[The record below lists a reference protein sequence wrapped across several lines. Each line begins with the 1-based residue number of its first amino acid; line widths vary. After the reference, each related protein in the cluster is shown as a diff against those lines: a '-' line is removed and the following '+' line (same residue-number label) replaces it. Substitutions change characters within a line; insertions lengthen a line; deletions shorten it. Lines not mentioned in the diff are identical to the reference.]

1 MSRRRKRTAA
11 KDSSYQ
17 TVEKY
22 TVGQEVPKNLS
33 VADGFTNEILGL
45 GQGIDNLFSDTQYLK
60 TNMISWDR
68 ETLDSAY
75 RQNWIVG
82 KVVDIVAE
90 DATREWIT
98 ITGDYTPEQIT
109 AIEKEAKR
117 LKIRD
122 SIRSA
127 IKWGRL
133 YGGAGAII
141 LIDGESLSSP
151 INLDMIRPNSFKGLY
166 VLDRWTLWPS
176 INTPI
181 SEPGPSFGYPKY
193 YRIGTGYTGN
203 KELLDRT
210 VVHHSRLNRFIG
222 IELPYWQ
229 RFQDL
234 WWGESVVE
242 RMYDR
247 LCAFDNVTFS
257 LVNLVFKAQLRIFRL
272 EGYRKLIA
280 KGGEGLK
287 TFQRFIEEC
296 RKYQNSDG
304 ITVMDEADQFT
315 QFNPTYAG
323 LKDIMLICGEQLGGA
338 ADIPYM
344 ILFGRSQTGIFM
356 GSDQDTKSYYSK
368 ISAFQESQMREAID
382 TTYKVMIK
390 SMGFDPGTFDFE
402 FKTLWKATPAEAA
415 KMAAQDVAS
424 VVTAFDA
431 GLISRATALAELR
444 ESSLYHNRWTTI
456 TVDMI
461 NNAAQIPLPRPE
473 RQSVGPSELKRD
485 LEFEEINENIRN
497 LMEALNPYPNYGDG
511 QAASPTSSKE
521 EGQSAKAAHRESVD
535 PGSRQANVAKQKLG
549 SPRVRL

>member
-210 VVHHSRLNRFIG
+210 VVHYSRLNRFIG

-390 SMGFDPGTFDFE
+390 SMGLDPGTFDFE

-473 RQSVGPSELKRD
+473 RQSGGPSELKRD
-485 LEFEEINENIRN
+485 LEFEEINENIKN

-535 PGSRQANVAKQKLG
+535 PDSRQANVAKQKLG

>member
-98 ITGDYTPEQIT
+98 ITGDYTPEQMT

-287 TFQRFIEEC
+287 TFQHFIEEC

-390 SMGFDPGTFDFE
+390 SIGLDPGTFDFE

-473 RQSVGPSELKRD
+473 RQSGGPSELKRD
-485 LEFEEINENIRN
+485 LEFEEINENIKN

>member
-210 VVHHSRLNRFIG
+210 VVNHSRLNRFIG

-368 ISAFQESQMREAID
+368 ISAFQESQMREVID

-390 SMGFDPGTFDFE
+390 SMGLDPGTFDFE

-473 RQSVGPSELKRD
+473 RQSGGPSELKRD
-485 LEFEEINENIRN
+485 LEFEEINENIKN

>member
-1 MSRRRKRTAA
+1 MSKKRKGKNSQI
-11 KDSSYQ
+11 KDSSPYYKV
-17 TVEKY
+17 TKSKLEEIIP
-22 TVGQEVPKNLS
+22 TNLS
-33 VADGFTNEILGL
+33 VSDGFTNETLGL
-45 GQGIDNLFSDTQYLK
+45 GQGVNNLFSDSQYSK
-60 TNMISWDR
+60 TNTISWDR

-82 KVVDIVAE
+82 KVVDLVAE

-109 AIEKEAKR
+109 SIEKEAEK

-151 INLDMIRPNSFKGLY
+151 LNLDLVRPNSFKGLY

-181 SEPGPSFGYPKY
+181 SSPGPDFGYPQY
-193 YRIGTGYTGN
+193 YRIGTGQTN
-203 KELLDRT
+203 NSSLLDRT
-210 VVHHSRLNRFIG
+210 VVHSSRLSRFIG

-234 WWGESVVE
+234 WWGESVIE

-280 KGGEGLK
+280 KGGEGVE
-287 TFQRFIEEC
+287 TFQNFIEEC

-304 ITVMDEADQFT
+304 ITVLDEADQFMT
-315 QFNPTYAG
+315 FNPTYAG
-323 LKDIMLICGEQLGGA
+323 LKDIMLICGEQVGGA

-356 GSDQDTKSYYSK
+356 GSDQDTKSYYAK
-368 ISAFQESQMREAID
+368 ISSFQESSLRESI
-382 TTYKVMIK
+382 TSVYKVMIK
-390 SMGFDPGTFDFE
+390 SMGLDPQSFDFE
-402 FKTLWKATPAEAA
+402 FKTLWKVTPAEAA
-415 KMAAQDVAS
+415 KMAAQDVAA

-444 ESSLYHNRWTTI
+444 ESSLYHNRWTT
-456 TVDMI
+456 VSVEMI
-461 NNAAQIPLPRPE
+461 NQAADIPLPRPE
-473 RQSVGPSELKRD
+473 REGKGPVELKRD
-485 LEFEEINENIRN
+485 LELSEIQDNIKLILSSLPGYTN
-497 LMEALNPYPNYGDG
+497 NDDT
-511 QAASPTSSKE
+511 STTSSSQE
-521 EGQSAKAAHRESVD
+521 VQNAKSAHRESVD